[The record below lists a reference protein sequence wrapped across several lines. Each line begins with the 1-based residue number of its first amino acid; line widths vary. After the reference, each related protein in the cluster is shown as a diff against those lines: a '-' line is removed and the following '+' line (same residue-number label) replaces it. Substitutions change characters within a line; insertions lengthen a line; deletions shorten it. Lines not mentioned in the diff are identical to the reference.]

1 METYTHNFSNFKIFY
16 GEYQNG
22 GGPFFCDFNH
32 KLVSGLHG
40 EKGLEICS
48 GPGFLGYHLLYN
60 KVIKELVLADKNF
73 ELEPYINQ
81 TNEYNKIEVPF
92 YISDA
97 FDNIPE
103 DQFDII
109 ISNPPHLQTEEQYK
123 MLEDDGFV
131 DKNWNEKHKEYSR
144 FILLDEGLNFHKKF
158 FNDAPKYLSE
168 EGKIIL
174 YENADFITPQ
184 QLMDLGGNL
193 YDYEVNRS
201 IFKETET
208 LADFYALICTKL

>member
-1 METYTHNFSNFKIFY
+1 METHTHNFNDFKIFF

-32 KLVSGLHG
+32 DLLGQFKGK
-40 EKGLEICS
+40 KGLEICS
-48 GPGFLGYHLLYN
+48 GPGFLGYHLLIN
-60 KVIKELVLADKNF
+60 NFIETLILADKNP
-73 ELEPYINQ
+73 ELESYIIQ
-81 TNEYNKIEVPF
+81 TNNYNRVEVPF
-92 YISDA
+92 YASDA

-103 DQFDII
+103 YQFDII

-131 DKNWNEKHKEYSR
+131 DKDWNEKHKQYSR
-144 FILLDEGLNFHKKF
+144 FILLDQGLGFHKKF
-158 FNDAPKYLSE
+158 FNDVSRYLSK
-168 EGKIIL
+168 EGKVIL

-184 QLMDLGGNL
+184 QLMELGGNNFE
-193 YDYEVNRS
+193 YEVNRE
-201 IFKETET
+201 IFDKVDT